1 MSRRGKSL
9 LFTDE
14 EIGELVEM
22 QYGDKRLFAML
33 ALLFPFVDVRNH
45 FHIDHVFPKSHFTK
59 PRLKKTGVPDED
71 IDDFQDMVNGLPNLQ
86 LLEGGENID
95 KLASMPTDW
104 IMKTFKNE
112 ANRTNYCKNH
122 LLGDVPESLSDF
134 RKFYDTRR
142 EALRTRIVDM
152 VSAKVADAP
161 SA

>member
-1 MSRRGKSL
+1 MKRSVSLSRSNTATSACSQCSPCSSHSSTCGTTSTSITCSPR
-9 LFTDE
+9 
-14 EIGELVEM
+14 
-22 QYGDKRLFAML
+22 
-33 ALLFPFVDVRNH
+33 
-45 FHIDHVFPKSHFTK
+45 SHFTK

-86 LLEGGENID
+86 LLEGGENIE

-112 ANRTNYCKNH
+112 ANRTNYSKNH
-122 LLGDVPESLSDF
+122 LLGDVPESLTDF

-152 VSAKVADAP
+152 VGAKVADAP